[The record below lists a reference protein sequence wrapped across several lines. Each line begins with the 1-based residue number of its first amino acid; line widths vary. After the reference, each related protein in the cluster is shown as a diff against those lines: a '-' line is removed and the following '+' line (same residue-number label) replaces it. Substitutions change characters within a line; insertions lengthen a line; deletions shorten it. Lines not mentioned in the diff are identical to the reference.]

1 MPGETGITPRIGI
14 GQAKRYGK
22 SRRIGR
28 SLGVIFQHGRKL
40 HAPVVVEFHLE
51 ARGLGGQQ
59 RQSAFGQGELHL
71 RRHGIHDAHDGLSGL
86 HPFVIIDVF
95 AFDDAGERRPEL
107 GLLEHIEGVVISRA
121 GLRIAGSGSF
131 EFLLR
136 DGFVLQ
142 QPLHALQLRAGLF
155 VCGAVGGDLQ
165 LDVAGSSSASSAPFF
180 TFSPCDTG
188 TSSTCPE
195 SLNARFTASSGVAM
209 PAKSLSMTPA
219 PDAVTTFTGRTVSG
233 AG

>member
-1 MPGETGITPRIGI
+1 MDWEV
-14 GQAKRYGK
+14 
-22 SRRIGR
+22 SSGR
-28 SLGVIFQHGRKL
+28 ALSGR
-40 HAPVVVEFHLE
+40 VNCTW
-51 ARGLGGQQ
+51 
-59 RQSAFGQGELHL
+59 

-165 LDVAGSSSASSAPFF
+165 LDVAGVELGQQRPLLHVLALRHRNVQHLSGKLERQIHGVVGRSH
-180 TFSPCDTG
+180 
-188 TSSTCPE
+188 
-195 SLNARFTASSGVAM
+195 AREILVDDPGARRRDDLHRADRLRRRLTAA
-209 PAKSLSMTPA
+209 AAAQREKNE
-219 PDAVTTFTGRTVSG
+219 
-233 AG
+233 

>member
-1 MPGETGITPRIGI
+1 MDWE
-14 GQAKRYGK
+14 A
-22 SRRIGR
+22 SSGR
-28 SLGVIFQHGRKL
+28 ALSGR
-40 HAPVVVEFHLE
+40 VNCTW
-51 ARGLGGQQ
+51 
-59 RQSAFGQGELHL
+59 

-95 AFDDAGERRPEL
+95 ALDDAGERRPEL
-107 GLLEHIEGVVISRA
+107 GFLEHVEGVVISRA

-155 VCGAVGGDLQ
+155 VCGAVGGNLQ
-165 LDVAGSSSASSAPFF
+165 LDVAGVKLGQQRPLLHALALRHRNVQHLS
-180 TFSPCDTG
+180 G
-188 TSSTCPE
+188 KLE
-195 SLNARFTASSGVAM
+195 RQIHGVVGVAM